1 MSAATENVEL
11 RPRSFSREPST
22 GGVSRVREWCARL
35 FACSKK
41 RQAPLAGALLN
52 GEALKRRLQ
61 VLSLGRVLINRHQML
76 TWMCRP
82 TSVLGGKEDM
92 PRACQYVC

>member
-22 GGVSRVREWCARL
+22 GGVSRVREWWARL

-41 RQAPLAGALLN
+41 RQAPLASALPN

-61 VLSLGRVLINRHQML
+61 VLSLGCVLINRHQML
-76 TWMCRP
+76 SWMCRP
-82 TSVLGGKEDM
+82 TSVLVGKEDM
-92 PRACQYVC
+92 SRSCQHVR